1 MEKLEELKNLARE
14 KKFDEFEEKIKE
26 TTGIDLSSRYGNVH
40 LKNPILVAPGQLTRT
55 GKQIF
60 QIKEANFAGCV
71 LKSVVGEDENGN
83 CSMILYR
90 NPPTYLKNV
99 YDDFDVDKKF
109 PIIHWDGKADT
120 RNLTRYLKFARSAF
134 KYEEENKFLIIASLL
149 CHLPFPDEEI
159 KKEEWVFTTKKLY
172 ETGARI
178 FEIDFCPRLRKE
190 DKKMEKE
197 NILRWYREIPGI
209 VKSVAP
215 DISVFPKILNL
226 DYGTDFQIEM
236 VKAAVEGNS
245 DGVVI
250 GNRIYKKEFDS
261 AHGGKELKERNIQQI
276 KEVKKIFPNLSISGT
291 GGVYTGKDILDYIE
305 AGADNIQLLSFLMGK
320 TSINF
325 EIEGTKFEKVFYYL
339 LFDEKTGLLP
349 VMLKKSI
356 FSFNF

>member
-1 MEKLEELKNLARE
+1 MEKLEELKNLMKE

-26 TTGIDLSSRYGNVH
+26 ITGIDLSSKYGNLY
-40 LKNPILVAPGQLTRT
+40 LKNPILIAPGQLTRVE
-55 GKQIF
+55 KQIF

-83 CSMILYR
+83 CSMISYR

-109 PIIHWDGKADT
+109 PIIHWDGRADT
-120 RNLTRYLKFARSAF
+120 RCLSEYLKFAINAF
-134 KYEEENKFLIIASLL
+134 KYQEKKFAVIASLL
-149 CHLPFPDEEI
+149 CHFPLPDEEI
-159 KKEEWVFTTKKLY
+159 KKDEWVYTTQKLY
-172 ETGARI
+172 ETGGRI

-209 VKSVAP
+209 MKSIAP

-226 DYGTDFQIEM
+226 DYGIDFQIEM

-250 GNRIYKKEFDS
+250 GNRIYKKEFGS

-291 GGVYTGKDILDYIE
+291 GGIYTGKDILDYIE

-339 LFDEKTGLLP
+339 LFDKKTGLLP
-349 VMLKKSI
+349 AMLKKSI